1 MGINAFP
8 GDIKSTYQATA
19 PTNPRVGDIWVD
31 SSSDIASVDLI
42 PSKIT
47 GHNLLHNGAMQI
59 HQRGTSTASI
69 TTSDFYTADR
79 WWAVVGT
86 LGTWTQSV
94 ENDAPTGSGFR
105 KSLKML
111 CTTADASPA
120 AGDYAFVRQRIEG
133 QNLQS
138 VKKGTPAAEKLTIS
152 FWVKSNK
159 TGVYVLEMYDED
171 NARIVASTYTV
182 DASDT
187 WEQKTITFPADT
199 TGAWNN
205 DNDSSLQVNF
215 WFASGSNFTSGTL
228 RTTWAAYNAADRAVG
243 VTNLASAT
251 NQYWQITGV
260 QLETGPSATNYQF
273 KDLGQELAECQRYY
287 YRLGGAANFPL
298 GLGVYTSS
306 TEIDILLKHPVR
318 MRSGPTPSF
327 SSGTNHFFAQSAGAG
342 IDYFDTF
349 TAGFV
354 NGTDCNGIY
363 VSSGVSS
370 TAGQACNVV
379 IFDAAGY
386 VAFSADL

>member
-8 GDIKSTYQATA
+8 GDVKSAYQATA

-31 SSSDIASVDLI
+31 SASDIASVDLI

-59 HQRGTSTASI
+59 HQRGTSSSGI
-69 TTSDFYTADR
+69 TSSSFYTADR
-79 WWAVVGT
+79 WWVVIGT
-86 LGTWTQSV
+86 LGTWTNSI

-138 VKKGTPAAEKLTIS
+138 VKKGTSSAEQLTIS

-171 NARIVASTYTV
+171 NSRIVASTYTIN
-182 DASDT
+182 ASDT
-187 WEQKTITFPADT
+187 WEKKTITFPADT
-199 TGAWNN
+199 TGTWNN

-215 WFASGSNFTSGTL
+215 WFASGSDYTSGTL
-228 RTTWAAYNAADRAVG
+228 RTNWASYTAADRAVG

-260 QLETGPSATNYQF
+260 QLETGPSATNYEF
-273 KDLGQELAECQRYY
+273 KDYGQELSECQRYY
-287 YRLGGAANFPL
+287 YRAADGYGNLVGTAVYYTTTSIALQMPLPVTMRAVPVAANVQ
-298 GLGVYTSS
+298 GVGYFKTDPNADAFDSLTLAVSTSNKVANFYNI
-306 TEIDILLKHPVR
+306 TEIAAV
-318 MRSGPTPSF
+318 
-327 SSGTNHFFAQSAGAG
+327 
-342 IDYFDTF
+342 
-349 TAGFV
+349 
-354 NGTDCNGIY
+354 
-363 VSSGVSS
+363 S
-370 TAGQACNVV
+370 TAGLACYVYTNNAASVV
-379 IFDAAGY
+379 AL
-386 VAFSADL
+386 SADL